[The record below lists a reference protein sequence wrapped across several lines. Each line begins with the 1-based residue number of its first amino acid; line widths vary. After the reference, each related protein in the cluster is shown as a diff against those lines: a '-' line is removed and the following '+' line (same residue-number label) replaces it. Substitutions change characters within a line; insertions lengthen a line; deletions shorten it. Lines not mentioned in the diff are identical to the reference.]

1 MIFGIRFYNANSE
14 WRLSM
19 SSSNSH
25 VYRTFTLDRENNI
38 FQKIIKIVE
47 CRSFLSFKFNYMPL
61 FPHLCIYYYH
71 QNLLG
76 IIYFSFFWKLFL
88 FFLEKYVF
96 VAWSLQDITTLFW
109 LGSQLDNLTR
119 YNVSY
124 LTFHL
129 NVQEALSLLHL
140 QDISLFIKL

>member
-1 MIFGIRFYNANSE
+1 MFIG
-14 WRLSM
+14 
-19 SSSNSH
+19 
-25 VYRTFTLDRENNI
+25 TFTLDRENNI

-47 CRSFLSFKFNYMPL
+47 CRSFLSFKCHF
-61 FPHLCIYYYH
+61 FHIYVRVHILISVVELIKMLRSY
-71 QNLLG
+71 QLLG
-76 IIYFSFFWKLFL
+76 TKYFSIFWKLFL

-96 VAWSLQDITTLFW
+96 VASSLQDITTLFW